1 VKGRCAVIE
10 PGKWGA
16 PHHDPRALA
25 FGVAFVLLG
34 CAALLRHT
42 GLDIDGS
49 TLSQLALI
57 TLGLAGLVSLLP
69 AKRRARP

>member
-1 VKGRCAVIE
+1 VKGRCAVIDL
-10 PGKWGA
+10 GKWGA
-16 PHHDPRALA
+16 PRHDPRALA
-25 FGVAFVLLG
+25 FGIAFVLLG

-57 TLGLAGLVSLLP
+57 TLGLASLVSLLLP
-69 AKRRARP
+69 RRRARP